1 MTTARIP
8 ISLKAGTGL
17 LFILACLIV
26 APLVLSE
33 YQRTLFA
40 TGVAYSI
47 AVLGVALGFATIG
60 MLALTQPA
68 MMLIGAYVS
77 LYLSTAWGWSFL
89 PTMVV
94 STIFGMIIAIPLGW
108 LTCRLDRFSY
118 AVLGF
123 AFTYVVS
130 MLMSSGL
137 FVKVSGGE
145 LGKPVPAG
153 LVFGIAL
160 EGLVGYIFIGA
171 ITLIG
176 FAVASLIFRS
186 AFGRMLLVMRQDDV
200 VARAVGVD
208 TNAFKIGLTVIVS
221 GYGTL
226 GGVLAAQAT
235 NYVAPP
241 HFDVGLSILLLA
253 MALVGGARYLAGAF
267 LGTLVLGV
275 APAMLDLQQIDREL
289 IGGIILLVCLTLY
302 PEGLL
307 KAFGDGW
314 RLIRASRWN

>member
-1 MTTARIP
+1 M
-8 ISLKAGTGL
+8 
-17 LFILACLIV
+17 LACLV
-26 APLVLSE
+26 AAPFVLSDF
-33 YQRTLFA
+33 QRTLFA
-40 TGVAYSI
+40 TGVAYSV
-47 AVLGVALGFATIG
+47 AVLGVAFGFASVG

-77 LYLSTAWGWSFL
+77 LYLITGWDWSLL
-89 PTMVV
+89 PALFAATL
-94 STIFGMIIAIPLGW
+94 FGMVIAVPLGW

-123 AFTYVVS
+123 AFTYLVS

-153 LVFGIAL
+153 SMFGIAL
-160 EGLVGYIFIGA
+160 DGLAGYVFIA
-171 ITLIG
+171 AAVLAA
-176 FAVASLIFRS
+176 FAVASLLFRS
-186 AFGRMLLVMRQDDV
+186 TFGRMLLVMRQDDV
-200 VARAVGVD
+200 VARSVGVN
-208 TNAFKIGLTVIVS
+208 TNAFKIGLTAIVS

-267 LGTLVLGV
+267 VGTLMLGV
-275 APAMLDLQQIDREL
+275 IPAMLDLKQVDREL
-289 IGGIILLVCLTLY
+289 IGGVILLVCLALY
-302 PEGLL
+302 PDGVLR
-307 KAFGDGW
+307 AFGDLSR
-314 RLIRASRWN
+314 RLGVPRWS